1 MFIVIIIFVES
12 NNIVKINFDRWNM
25 SNVSIYSYVYIGRN
39 IISIIIFVECN
50 IID

>member
-1 MFIVIIIFVES
+1 MFIVIIIFDES
-12 NNIVKINFDRWNM
+12 NNIVINFGRWNM